1 MPDTSSSIQ
10 DAAAWFAAADP
21 KPRPAV
27 PELRRRFG
35 LTVPEACQAIG
46 RANALRR
53 TS

>member
-1 MPDTSSSIQ
+1 MPDTSSAIQ

-35 LTVPEACQAIG
+35 LTANEACEAVRLAQA
-46 RANALRR
+46 RR
-53 TS
+53 SV